1 MFNSSSEVMA
11 LICKEVNSIKKH
23 ESVEYDPSTLASL
36 TIEELDLTSLD
47 MLELIMSLE
56 ESLDI
61 DITLEFSENTAMID
75 VANTIATLS
84 QLKTC
89 RDVP

>member
-11 LICKEVNSIKKH
+11 LICTEVNSIKKH

-75 VANTIATLS
+75 VANTIANSLAA
-84 QLKTC
+84 KN
-89 RDVP
+89 V

>member
-61 DITLEFSENTAMID
+61 DIDLEFSGHAAMVD
-75 VANTIATLS
+75 VANTIADSLAA
-84 QLKTC
+84 KN
-89 RDVP
+89 V